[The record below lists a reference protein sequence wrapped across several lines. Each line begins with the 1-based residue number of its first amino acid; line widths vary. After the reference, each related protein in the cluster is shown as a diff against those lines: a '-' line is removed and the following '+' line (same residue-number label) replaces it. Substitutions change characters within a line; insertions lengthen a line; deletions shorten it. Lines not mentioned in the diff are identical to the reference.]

1 MAERSEYA
9 VFRFLEQNGYC
20 HMISDYVKGIS
31 VMQYVKEEYP
41 VSRECLWRWMAEI
54 AQRLEQYYKWENGK
68 AYGFVNPYA
77 VIIGEDSEIMLLDVT
92 DPGNEDQIRR
102 MQKKK
107 VRMLFVKEEHIL
119 TQNAE
124 PEDDCYGLGKTYQ
137 FMLEKCRLTEPCT
150 RRETRLIRKVIEK
163 CLSGKKDGIR
173 MMVEIQGDFRSI
185 VPYVSAGKREKTTH
199 RKKNRSG
206 MKRKIC
212 VCAAF
217 AILVA
222 AGVILG
228 RIPQKMVYS
237 GSASGEKAKE
247 DRPPEDNVTA
257 DEEDTKEEGRVYLEL
272 GVMYCVEMENFE
284 EGSKC
289 LEKASEQQ
297 PLARIYMTI
306 FEYIQKGGSEN
317 FVKNELADTL
327 ETGRELLKEQDVR
340 AWIRGK
346 EYWYKIPFMM
356 TYGML
361 GTQEAWAEAMRLGE
375 EMKQEVLWN
384 ETNRD
389 QEKTLRKYLA
399 KAYETEG
406 ENEKAAAE
414 YERLK
419 ELEDSREGLEEIYL
433 CLEKIYEAEGKLE
446 QSWAICRESIERIP
460 DSEKI
465 WVAYLEKH
473 LKDAGIE
480 RQVCAQL
487 VKKAVDTLPN
497 LAVNTEFLKLQKQ
510 YEITI
515 KGEEVWVGK

>member
-31 VMQYVKEEYP
+31 IMQYVKEEYP
-41 VSRECLWRWMAEI
+41 VSRECLWHWMAEI

-77 VIIGEDSEIMLLDVT
+77 VIIGEDSEIMLLDIM

-107 VRMLFVKEEHIL
+107 VRMLFVKQEHIL

-124 PEDDCYGLGKTYQ
+124 LEDDCYGLGKTYQ
-137 FMLEKCRLTEPCT
+137 FMLEKCHLTELCT
-150 RRETRLIRKVIEK
+150 RREKRLIRKIIEK

-173 MMVEIQGDFRSI
+173 MMAEIQTDLRMLAPFGNT
-185 VPYVSAGKREKTTH
+185 GKRENTTQ
-199 RKKNRSG
+199 RKRNGRG
-206 MKRKIC
+206 MRRKAF
-212 VCAAF
+212 VCAALV
-217 AILVA
+217 ILVT
-222 AGVILG
+222 AGVIWEKEQ
-228 RIPQKMVYS
+228 QKMVNS
-237 GSASGEKAKE
+237 EAASGEKE
-247 DRPPEDNVTA
+247 DSPSEKNITMDQ
-257 DEEDTKEEGRVYLEL
+257 EKDTEEEGRAYLEL
-272 GVMYCVEMENFE
+272 GIIYCVEMNNFE
-284 EGSKC
+284 QGRKC
-289 LEKASEQQ
+289 LEKASEQL
-297 PLARIYMTI
+297 PFAGIYLTI

-327 ETGRELLKEQDVR
+327 ETGRKLLKEQENGV
-340 AWIRGK
+340 WIRGK

-361 GTQEAWAEAMRLGE
+361 GTQEAWDEAMRLGE
-375 EMKQEVLWN
+375 EMEQEVLWN
-384 ETNRD
+384 ETNRE

-414 YERLK
+414 YERVK

-433 CLEKIYEAEGKLE
+433 RLEKLYEEEGNLE
-446 QSWAICRESIERIP
+446 QSWAICRESMERIP
-460 DSEKI
+460 DSEKL
-465 WVAYLEKH
+465 WLAYLEKH

-497 LAVNTEFLKLQKQ
+497 LTTNIEFQKLQKQ
-510 YEITI
+510 YEITM